1 MTHWQKVVEM
11 LISFV
16 VQEGKFELGPSVA
29 AGGAAMDA
37 ITFSGIALVEYPM
50 VRQGPRSD
58 LGLGQRGRGSPNHG
72 ISEGRAGM
80 MVVVAMKLI
89 RLCLYLVVMEVVAAA
104 MEAVKVS
111 SPYS

>member
-1 MTHWQKVVEM
+1 MTYCQKLVEM
-11 LISFV
+11 LITFV
-16 VQEGKFELGPSVA
+16 AQEGKFELGPSVA

-37 ITFSGIALVEYPM
+37 IAFSGIALVEYPT
-50 VRQGPRSD
+50 VRQGPRSE

-72 ISEGRAGM
+72 ISGGRAGM
-80 MVVVAMKLI
+80 MVVVAMQLI
-89 RLCLYLVVMEVVAAA
+89 CLRLYLVVMEVVVAA